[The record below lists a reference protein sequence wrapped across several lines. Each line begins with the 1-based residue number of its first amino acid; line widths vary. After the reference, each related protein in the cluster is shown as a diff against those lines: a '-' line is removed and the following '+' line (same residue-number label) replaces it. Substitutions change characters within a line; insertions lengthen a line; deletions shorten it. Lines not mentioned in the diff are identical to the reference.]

1 MVGGWGQG
9 ELGDGLTFLFLVAL
23 PSIAAMPTA
32 VRVGVGRACA
42 RGGNGV
48 CVMEVGEIMCLAQL
62 TILQVS

>member
-9 ELGDGLTFLFLVAL
+9 ELGDGLTFLFLVEL

-32 VRVGVGRACA
+32 MRVGGACA

-62 TILQVS
+62 TILQVG